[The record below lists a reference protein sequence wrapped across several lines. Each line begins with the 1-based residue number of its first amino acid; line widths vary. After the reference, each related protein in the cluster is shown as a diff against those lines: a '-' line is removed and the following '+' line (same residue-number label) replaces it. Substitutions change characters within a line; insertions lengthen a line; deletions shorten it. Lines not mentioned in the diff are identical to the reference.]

1 MTRSIEQ
8 SVDRTA
14 VDSERSIQQTAAG
27 GAFDDQDEAND
38 PEADRGEDRDADR
51 PDRDGDRED
60 GDGDSRDDAGERVDP
75 ADVTLHTRYGGS
87 SAINIPRTGRGPTGG
102 ATPLPLIAS
111 RAIREV
117 MTAIRVLSYNVRYA
131 NRGDHHDAWH
141 DRRDAVARLV
151 RFHRPDIAAFQEPL
165 PEQRR
170 DLRERLPKY
179 EFVGRGREANGE
191 GEGCPIAVRSDR
203 WEAVEDGT
211 FWLSETPDEPS
222 TGWDAAYPRIVT
234 WARVR
239 TVDGTEELLVVNTH
253 FDHVSAHAR
262 RESARLLRERVPEIA
277 AADEDDSDETPPV
290 VLVGDL
296 NCTPGS
302 EPHRILVEG
311 DGSGIG
317 DEGAGKPSGDALA
330 LRDAAA
336 EADLRHGPET
346 SLTDFARLIDGRRI
360 DHALVSPAVSVDAF
374 ATLAD
379 RDDRG
384 RYPSDHLPILAR
396 LSI

>member
-1 MTRSIEQ
+1 
-8 SVDRTA
+8 
-14 VDSERSIQQTAAG
+14 
-27 GAFDDQDEAND
+27 
-38 PEADRGEDRDADR
+38 
-51 PDRDGDRED
+51 
-60 GDGDSRDDAGERVDP
+60 
-75 ADVTLHTRYGGS
+75 
-87 SAINIPRTGRGPTGG
+87 
-102 ATPLPLIAS
+102 
-111 RAIREV
+111 

-151 RFHRPDIAAFQEPL
+151 RFHRPDVAAFQEPL

-170 DLRERLPKY
+170 DLRERLPSY
-179 EFVGRGREANGE
+179 EFVGRGRSASGE

-203 WEAVEDGT
+203 WEVVADGT
-211 FWLSETPDEPS
+211 FWLSETPSGPS
-222 TGWDAAYPRIVT
+222 TDWGAAHPRIAT

-239 TVDGTEELLVVNTH
+239 ALDGTAEPLVVNTH
-253 FDHVSAHAR
+253 FDHVSAEAR
-262 RESARLLRERVPEIA
+262 RESARLVRERLPEMGGRT
-277 AADEDDSDETPPV
+277 ADEPDGPTPT

-302 EPHRILVEG
+302 DPHRILLG
-311 DGSGIG
+311 DDPKADPQSPETPG
-317 DEGAGKPSGDALA
+317 DDPPA

-336 EADLRHGPET
+336 VADLRHGPKT
-346 SLTDFARLIDGRRI
+346 SLTDFARLIDDRRI
-360 DHALVSPAVSVDAF
+360 DHALVSSAFDVAAF

-396 LSI
+396 LSL

>member
-1 MTRSIEQ
+1 
-8 SVDRTA
+8 
-14 VDSERSIQQTAAG
+14 
-27 GAFDDQDEAND
+27 
-38 PEADRGEDRDADR
+38 
-51 PDRDGDRED
+51 
-60 GDGDSRDDAGERVDP
+60 
-75 ADVTLHTRYGGS
+75 
-87 SAINIPRTGRGPTGG
+87 
-102 ATPLPLIAS
+102 
-111 RAIREV
+111 

-141 DRRDAVARLV
+141 DRRDAIGRLV

-170 DLRERLPKY
+170 DLRERLPSY
-179 EFVGRGREANGE
+179 EFVGRGRGRDDKDEA
-191 GEGCPIAVRSDR
+191 CPIAVRADR
-203 WEAVEDGT
+203 WTVVDDDT
-211 FWLSETPDEPS
+211 FWLSETPEEPS
-222 TGWDAAYPRIVT
+222 TGWDADYPRIAT

-239 TVDGTEELLVVNTH
+239 AVDGPAELLVVNTH

-262 RESARLLRERVPEIA
+262 REAARLLRDRLPEMRRKA
-277 AADEDDSDETPPV
+277 TDDIGGSDGSLPV

-302 EPHRILVEG
+302 NPHRILLG
-311 DGSGIG
+311 DDPETDTDSPTGN
-317 DEGAGKPSGDALA
+317 DDLV

-336 EADLRHGPET
+336 VADLRHGPKT

-360 DHALVSPAVSVDAF
+360 DHALVSSAVDVEAF

-384 RYPSDHLPILAR
+384 RYPSDHLPILLRAS
-396 LSI
+396 L

>member
-1 MTRSIEQ
+1 
-8 SVDRTA
+8 
-14 VDSERSIQQTAAG
+14 
-27 GAFDDQDEAND
+27 
-38 PEADRGEDRDADR
+38 
-51 PDRDGDRED
+51 
-60 GDGDSRDDAGERVDP
+60 
-75 ADVTLHTRYGGS
+75 
-87 SAINIPRTGRGPTGG
+87 
-102 ATPLPLIAS
+102 
-111 RAIREV
+111 

-165 PEQRR
+165 PDQRD
-170 DLRERLPKY
+170 DLRERLPAY
-179 EFVGRGREANGE
+179 EFAGRGRDADGE
-191 GEGCPIAVRSDR
+191 GEGCPIAVRSER
-203 WEAVEDGT
+203 WEVVEDGT

-222 TGWDAAYPRIVT
+222 TGWDASYPRIAT
-234 WARVR
+234 WARIR
-239 TVDGTEELLVVNTH
+239 AVDGGAGLRVVNTH
-253 FDHVSAHAR
+253 FDHVSARAR
-262 RESARLLRERVPEIA
+262 RESARLLRERIPEIGGGA
-277 AADEDDSDETPPV
+277 GSRRETPI

-302 EPHRILVEG
+302 EPHRILVG
-311 DGSGIG
+311 DDSGSDGG
-317 DEGAGKPSGDALA
+317 TLGEATDDAPAINDPPA

-336 EADLRHGPET
+336 AADLRHGPET

-360 DHALVSPAVSVDAF
+360 DHALVSPGVSVDAF

-396 LSI
+396 LTV